1 MPLSNKHRTRSEEC
15 GLYSRIIRKKLGTTL
30 QSTPSRQLRFYL
42 GKTARH
48 WNFKGLFYLILY
60 KRVTFFCVIVTVG
73 LWVQHHLPNPSPV
86 FVKRENKKVA
96 FQTQSS
102 TLTITGAHIAT
113 LIRLHNKRFRSS
125 YCTKV

>member
-1 MPLSNKHRTRSEEC
+1 MRPLFEDYKKKTRYNFA
-15 GLYSRIIRKKLGTTL
+15 LYTIETITILS
-30 QSTPSRQLRFYL
+30 QQ
-42 GKTARH
+42 KTARH

-113 LIRLHNKRFRSS
+113 LIRLNNKRFRSS

>member
-15 GLYSRIIRKKLGTTL
+15 GLYSRIIRKN
-30 QSTPSRQLRFYL
+30 SVQLCNLHHRDNYDSISA
-42 GKTARH
+42 KTARH

>member
-42 GKTARH
+42 SKNSETLELQRAVLPTTLQTCH
-48 WNFKGLFYLILY
+48 IFLC
-60 KRVTFFCVIVTVG
+60 FFG

-102 TLTITGAHIAT
+102 TLTITGAPHCHIDQAA
-113 LIRLHNKRFRSS
+113 
-125 YCTKV
+125 